1 MVAVRLLFLNQ
12 GLQPL
17 SASQIIGR
25 FARGTGLQD
34 LRDAVKLDPVH
45 PTHLV
50 QNNRNL
56 ETAKERKEID

>member
-1 MVAVRLLFLNQ
+1 MVAVRLLFLNH

-34 LRDAVKLDPVH
+34 LRDAVKLDPVQSQSDKI
-45 PTHLV
+45 LSI
-50 QNNRNL
+50 L
-56 ETAKERKEID
+56 